1 MKKVF
6 DIGGR
11 EVRLTEKEFRFAE
24 HYLCTFNATEAAKE
38 AGYSMN
44 CARQQSHENLT
55 KPYIKEYLQYRA
67 KPHLA
72 SLEVTQE
79 RVIKELATIAFS
91 DIGDFLNADWSL
103 KNLGDFG
110 DGKTAAIKTVQ
121 KFENGHGLQLY
132 DKLAALEK
140 LLELTKDKDYL

>member
-6 DIGGR
+6 EIGGE

-38 AGYSMN
+38 AGYSTHS
-44 CARQQSHENLT
+44 ARQQGYENLT

-91 DIGDFLNADWSL
+91 NVFDFLNSDWSL
-103 KNLGDFG
+103 KNIEELTLE
-110 DGKTAAIKTVQ
+110 KTGAIKTVQ
-121 KFENGHGLQLY
+121 KLENGHGLQLY

-140 LLELTKDKDYL
+140 LLELAENKD